1 MFFLIRLFLFLS
13 TVSLFGAQ
21 INIPLGWQYKAGK
34 VIEFYDML
42 SPVVDI
48 TVGINHASTVALII
62 KDRMNNYHYICQY
75 NFIAKAYTTDQNIT
89 NVGIP
94 CKHSILGKSSPLFHS
109 EVSALQYI
117 YGVDNP
123 VYSNSILNILLHNH
137 DTLSFVLMIRNS
149 GFPPCSTIPK
159 TAICCRDYLFF
170 RFKSLFDKS
179 YISIRVQADGAKV
192 LHKIDF
198 NSDEIN
204 IL

>member
-1 MFFLIRLFLFLS
+1 
-13 TVSLFGAQ
+13 
-21 INIPLGWQYKAGK
+21 
-34 VIEFYDML
+34 
-42 SPVVDI
+42 
-48 TVGINHASTVALII
+48 
-62 KDRMNNYHYICQY
+62 
-75 NFIAKAYTTDQNIT
+75 
-89 NVGIP
+89 
-94 CKHSILGKSSPLFHS
+94 
-109 EVSALQYI
+109 
-117 YGVDNP
+117 
-123 VYSNSILNILLHNH
+123 
-137 DTLSFVLMIRNS
+137 MIRNS